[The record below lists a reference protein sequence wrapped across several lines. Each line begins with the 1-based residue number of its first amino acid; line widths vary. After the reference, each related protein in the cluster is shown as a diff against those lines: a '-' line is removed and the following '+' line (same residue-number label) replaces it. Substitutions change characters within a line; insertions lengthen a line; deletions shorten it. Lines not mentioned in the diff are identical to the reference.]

1 MNDLTKRI
9 DPPQSE
15 NEDFQAERMAYNDA
29 QSDDDTSVVGANI
42 VTWVL
47 DFSVPS
53 VEDDDPEMMH
63 DDYRL

>member
-1 MNDLTKRI
+1 MNDLTNRI

-15 NEDFQAERMAYNDA
+15 NEDFRAERMAYDDA

-47 DFSVPS
+47 DFSGI
-53 VEDDDPEMMH
+53 DDEDPEMRV
-63 DDYRL
+63 DNELF